1 VDYEVARWINESL
14 RHHPLLALAVTDSA
28 NWGVVVFGVLA
39 IGLWTLSAP
48 YGDDRYKRACA
59 CGLSAAAVGLL
70 ANQLII
76 AVWHRPRPFEAHRQ
90 IVPLLPATHDPSF
103 PSDHA
108 SAAFGIAFGVL
119 FVVRR
124 TGVVFLA
131 CAVLIGASRVLAG
144 MHYPTDVFAGAL
156 IGLLSGYFTARL
168 YQPLLAPFVR
178 LAEKLTDPVLAALAG
193 APFVGRVVLR
203 PRVRAAVVGALGAML
218 VVRIAIGLHNQLL
231 DEMALGVLAAVV
243 AVVLIASILAAR
255 RYWGPV
261 ESSSPPRWQT

>member
-1 VDYEVARWINESL
+1 MDYEVVRWINVSL
-14 RHHPLLALAVTDSA
+14 WHHPLLALAVADSA
-28 NWGVVVFGVLA
+28 KWGVVVFGVLA
-39 IGLWTLSAP
+39 VGLWTLSAP

-59 CGLSAAAVGLL
+59 CGLSAAAVGLF

-90 IVPLLPATHDPSF
+90 IVPLLPATHDASF

-124 TGVVFLA
+124 AGVVFLA

-144 MHYPTDVFAGAL
+144 MHYPTDVFAGAI
-156 IGLLSGYFTARL
+156 IGFLSGYLTARL
-168 YQPLLAPFVR
+168 YQPLLAPVVR
-178 LAEKLTDPVLAALAG
+178 LAEKLTDPVLAALPR
-193 APFVGRVVLR
+193 APLVGPVVLR
-203 PRVRAAVVGALGAML
+203 PHVRATVVGALGAIL
-218 VVRIAIGLHNQLL
+218 VARVAIGLHSQLL

-243 AVVLIASILAAR
+243 AVVLIASLLAAR
-255 RYWGPV
+255 CYWGPGDGGP
-261 ESSSPPRWQT
+261 SARWQT